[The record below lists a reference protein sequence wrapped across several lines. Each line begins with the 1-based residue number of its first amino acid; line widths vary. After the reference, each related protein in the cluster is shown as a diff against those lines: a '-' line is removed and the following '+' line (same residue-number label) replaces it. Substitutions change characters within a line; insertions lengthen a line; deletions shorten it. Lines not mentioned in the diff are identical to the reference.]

1 MMESFII
8 PEIRLQMWQELQCAP
23 CFRHRDPLLHPS
35 EFYFYPAG
43 SICVTWGILEII
55 SGYLLVLSSW
65 FRLKTRTSP
74 FSRIWIYSMQS
85 KKKQLTIQ
93 SMILLW
99 KQSHFYGR
107 GSTLWNKIKITH
119 TCALSPSYLYSQVKD
134 ASSKRFI
141 TSPTP
146 LVGWASMGR
155 RGTPVKQHRLIS
167 F

>member
-8 PEIRLQMWQELQCAP
+8 PEIRQQMWQQSQCAP
-23 CFRHRDPLLHPS
+23 SFTQRDPLLHPS
-35 EFYFYPAG
+35 ELYFYPAG
-43 SICVTWGILEII
+43 CICVTWRILEII

-65 FRLKTRTSP
+65 FRLKMCTSP
-74 FSRIWIYSMQS
+74 FSRTWIYSMQS
-85 KKKQLTIQ
+85 KKTNKKKQLTIQ
-93 SMILLW
+93 SMILPW

-119 TCALSPSYLYSQVKD
+119 TCALSPSYLYSQVKE

-146 LVGWASMGR
+146 FVGWANMGR
-155 RGTPVKQHRLIS
+155 RGTPVK
-167 F
+167 